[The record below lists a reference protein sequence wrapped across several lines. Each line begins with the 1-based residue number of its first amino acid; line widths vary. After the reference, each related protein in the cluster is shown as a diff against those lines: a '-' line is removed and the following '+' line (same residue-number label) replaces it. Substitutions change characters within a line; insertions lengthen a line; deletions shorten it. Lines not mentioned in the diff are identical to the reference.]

1 MKIPPLEAQWG
12 RPARPPFSHERTVP
26 NRKYVALQV
35 YMTAHSC
42 RKLEKRLR
50 EQGVGKPKT
59 DAHLVL
65 AFLDAHPG
73 IKRELA
79 RGVTDELIRRVIT
92 GGKEPPSGPK
102 PQLIKCPR
110 PARLGG
116 ALSMT
121 GKRPSGSRN

>member
-1 MKIPPLEAQWG
+1 M
-12 RPARPPFSHERTVP
+12 P

-42 RKLEKRLR
+42 RKLEKLLR

-59 DAHLVL
+59 DAYLVL

-92 GGKEPPSGPK
+92 GGKETPPEPK
-102 PQLIKCPR
+102 PQLANR
-110 PARLGG
+110 RF
-116 ALSMT
+116 SM
-121 GKRPSGSRN
+121 S

>member
-1 MKIPPLEAQWG
+1 M
-12 RPARPPFSHERTVP
+12 P

-42 RKLEKRLR
+42 RKLEKHLR

-59 DAHLVL
+59 DAYLVL

-79 RGVTDELIRRVIT
+79 RGVTDEIIRRVVT
-92 GGKEPPSGPK
+92 GGKEPTSGPK
-102 PQLIKCPR
+102 LQRIKCPR

-121 GKRPSGSRN
+121 GKRSRASVVRRGAIDGGAAGAFEYADGF